1 MDVGFIGLGQM
12 GSAIALNLV
21 KAGHRVT
28 VYNRTRSKA
37 EALAS
42 QGAEVAGSVADAWR
56 RPVVITMLADDAAV
70 AAAVFGDAKWLSPRG
85 EAPLPISINVIP
97 AAL

>member
-28 VYNRTRSKA
+28 VYNRTRAKA

-42 QGAEVAGSVADAWR
+42 QGAEVAESVADACR
-56 RPVVITMLADDAAV
+56 RPVRDHHARRRCGGRSRL
-70 AAAVFGDAKWLSPRG
+70 FR
-85 EAPLPISINVIP
+85 
-97 AAL
+97 

>member
-21 KAGHRVT
+21 KAGRRVT
-28 VYNRTRSKA
+28 VYNRTHTKA

-42 QGAEVAGSVADAWR
+42 GRQNHETPADACRSPGGAHYACR
-56 RPVVITMLADDAAV
+56 R
-70 AAAVFGDAKWLSPRG
+70 FGGRGGLFRRRKW
-85 EAPLPISINVIP
+85 PLG
-97 AAL
+97 A